1 MTAPHLMMLQSEIDA
16 DPQRWKSLRLQGVT
30 ASEIA
35 AVLGLAPSTQNSAWK
50 VYAAKT
56 TGEHFDVDTDATLR
70 GTHLEPY
77 VAARFAEEYPELKLR
92 MGGLYASHER
102 PWQMATF
109 DRIAHQKGTIA
120 PWQGFPVQIKTAVN
134 KYHDGNLVWGDPG
147 SPDIPVQYRAQ
158 CLWEMDI
165 ADSSEILIP
174 CLFMDTWKLVTYR
187 IERDDD
193 AQADIEAM
201 RAAGEEFLDRLHDGN
216 PPPVDWT
223 PATTAALKTL
233 YKDDPE
239 GSVAIP
245 VKLARRYRDAK
256 AAEKRAKRRVGLATN
271 QILDLAG
278 NAKYITVGQR
288 GRYRLDDSRVAS
300 RSVSKRTS
308 YDHEMLRK
316 KFPAVAAACERKT
329 PVSALHPGRWTKNLA
344 DAGDE

>member
-1 MTAPHLMMLQSEIDA
+1 MMLQEEIDA
-16 DPQRWKSLRLQGVT
+16 DPKRWKALRRSGVT

-35 AVLGLAPSTQNSAWK
+35 AILGLAPATQNSAWK

-56 TGEHFDVDTDATLR
+56 TGEHFDADTDETLR

-77 VAARFAEEYPELKLR
+77 VAARFREDYPELNVIT
-92 MGGLYASHER
+92 GGLYAARER

-109 DRIAHQKGTIA
+109 DRLAYQQGMTA
-120 PWQGFPVQIKTAVN
+120 PWTAFPVQIKTAVN

-158 CLWEMDI
+158 CLWELDV
-165 ADSSEILIP
+165 ADASEILIP

-187 IERDDD
+187 IERDAD
-193 AQADIEAM
+193 AKADIEAM
-201 RAAGEEFLDRLHDGN
+201 RAAGEEFLNRLHTED

-233 YKDDPE
+233 YKDEPD

-288 GRYRLDDSRVAS
+288 GRYRLNDDRVAS
-300 RSVSKRTS
+300 RSVSNRTS
-308 YDHEMLRK
+308 YDHDMLRK
-316 KFPAVAAACERKT
+316 KFPKAAKACERKT
-329 PVSALHPGRWTKNLA
+329 PVSALHPGRWTKTLS
-344 DAGDE
+344 DVGDE